1 MRYTFY
7 IKQSSHTMNREILIT
22 SFTTWEP
29 HQPSNAADDLLQRF
43 IEEKGDRHHYL
54 RHLPV
59 DFTLAPRRVIETFEE
74 IRPRVLV
81 CCGMAEERTR
91 LNVESRAVL
100 DERSL
105 ETGIDLVRLTEDLAM
120 TDISHD
126 TGRFVCNT
134 LYYRSL
140 EHLNAQESEHHCLF
154 IHVPVLTEE
163 NAKAL
168 TQDFVRIIARLAA
181 L

>member
-1 MRYTFY
+1 MRYNF
-7 IKQSSHTMNREILIT
+7 TMKREILIT

-29 HQPSNAADDLLQRF
+29 HQKSNAADDLLQRF
-43 IEEKGDRHHYL
+43 IEEKGDVHHYL

-74 IRPRVLV
+74 LRPRVLV

-91 LNVESRAVL
+91 LGVESQAVL

-105 ETGIDLVRLTEDLAM
+105 KTAIDLVALTEDLRM

-140 EHLNAQESEHHCLF
+140 EHLGAQESEHHCLF

-163 NAKAL
+163 NARPL
-168 TQDFVRIIARLAA
+168 TEDFVRIIARLAA